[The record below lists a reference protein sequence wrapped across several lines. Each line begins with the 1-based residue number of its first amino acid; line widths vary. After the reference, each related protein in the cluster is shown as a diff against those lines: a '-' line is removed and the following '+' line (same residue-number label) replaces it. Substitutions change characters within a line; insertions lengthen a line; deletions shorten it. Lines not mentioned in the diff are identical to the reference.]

1 MCGRFFRHD
10 VTWADYASAL
20 DLVIPDG
27 VEPPEATYNAA
38 PMSHQPVFRQAGPD
52 RPRQCAL
59 EPMLWSLIPSWW
71 NKPLKEKT
79 FSSFNAKAET
89 AAEKPVFRGAF
100 RYRRCLVPVSGF
112 YEWTGERGRKQ
123 PFAIALRNRR
133 WFCLAGLWDRAMID
147 GSEIDSFTI
156 LTTTPNDV
164 VAGLHTRMPV
174 IVSQQ
179 DYGRWL
185 DPSSGPVGDLFEPF
199 PAADMHAWPVDSAV
213 GNVRNN
219 HPDLIAEG

>member
-10 VTWADYASAL
+10 ISWADYAGAL
-20 DLVIPDG
+20 DLIIPDK
-27 VEPPEATYNAA
+27 VDPPEATYNAP
-38 PMSHQPVFRQAGPD
+38 PMSHQPVFRLAERNPD
-52 RPRQCAL
+52 GRCELA
-59 EPMLWSLIPSWW
+59 PMLWSLIPSWW
-71 NKPLKEKT
+71 KKPLQEKT
-79 FSSFNAKAET
+79 FSSFNAKCET

-112 YEWTGERGRKQ
+112 YEWTGPKGSKL

-156 LTTTPNDV
+156 LTTIPNDV

-174 IVSQQ
+174 IIAPDQ
-179 DYGRWL
+179 YARWL
-185 DPSSGPVGDLFEPF
+185 DPQSGPVGDLFEPF
-199 PAADMHAWPVDSAV
+199 PAADMHAWPVSPDV

-219 HPDLIAEG
+219 RPDLIEEA